1 MPGQSRIYA
10 QGAEFPSDLC
20 AAQNLIGNSQ
30 DKPYDQGPWETGTR
44 DINAI
49 TDEPKNEISARQ
61 NTPEMLKILW
71 ARNRVF
77 ARIKHVQAW
86 YFGFT
91 FALPTASLL
100 VSLYFAPLKPWVSL
114 LALTVGAIDALAFDV
129 WRKKMIKIAAR
140 LQEQF
145 DCYVLGMKWNA
156 FTAGTQISP
165 QDIEEYA
172 HPPLDAESRT
182 KLVDW
187 YPAQACAMP
196 LHVARLVC
204 QRTNLW
210 YDSKVRSTYRAVLWS
225 IAGAYF
231 LVLLMFF
238 LHTTLIEVLLGL
250 LIPFG
255 PFFTWVARE
264 NQRQA
269 DTIKLV
275 DRLLGEIDK
284 SLDTFVEAK
293 RTGKAD
299 ARARELQDAIF
310 SHRAS
315 SPLVS
320 DLIYKI
326 KRPKLEVKMKAGADA
341 FVTRVNKAI
350 RN

>member
-1 MPGQSRIYA
+1 M
-10 QGAEFPSDLC
+10 
-20 AAQNLIGNSQ
+20 
-30 DKPYDQGPWETGTR
+30 
-44 DINAI
+44 NAI
-49 TDEPKNEISARQ
+49 TEEPKNEISVRQ
-61 NTPEMLKILW
+61 NSPQMLKLLW
-71 ARNRVF
+71 ARNRIF
-77 ARIKHVQAW
+77 ATVKRIQAW
-86 YFGFT
+86 YFAFT

-100 VSLYFAPLKPWVSL
+100 VSLFWAPLKPWVSL
-114 LALTVGAIDALAFDV
+114 LAIVVGAVDAMAFDV

-145 DCYVLGMKWNA
+145 DCYVLDMKWNA
-156 FTAGTQISP
+156 FTAGTQVST
-165 QDIEEYA
+165 QDVEEYA
-172 HPPLDAESRT
+172 HPPLDAKSQE
-182 KLVDW
+182 KLVNW

-210 YDSKVRSTYRAVLWS
+210 YDSKVRGTYRTVLWS
-225 IAGAYF
+225 LAGVYF

-238 LHTTLIEVLLGL
+238 LHSTLIEVLLGL

-255 PFFTWVARE
+255 PFFIWVVRE
-264 NQRQA
+264 NQRQS

-275 DRLLGEIDK
+275 ERLLGEIDK

-293 RTGKAD
+293 RTGKTD

-320 DLIYKI
+320 DLIYRI
-326 KRPKLEVKMKAGADA
+326 KRPKLEEKMKAGADA
-341 FVTRVNKAI
+341 FVGRVNSAI
-350 RN
+350 RK